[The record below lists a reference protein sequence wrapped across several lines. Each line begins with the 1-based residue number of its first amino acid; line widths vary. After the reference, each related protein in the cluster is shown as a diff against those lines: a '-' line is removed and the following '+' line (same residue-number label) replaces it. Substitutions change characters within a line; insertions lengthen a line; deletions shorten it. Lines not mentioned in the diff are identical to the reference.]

1 MRAYPEGMLLL
12 AEMPSEILWKSFEL
26 SDSENMHLKCVTIL
40 DAYISE
46 SKRVLRQERKSYNNE
61 KRWAKEVCQI

>member
-1 MRAYPEGMLLL
+1 MRAYPEGMLSL
-12 AEMPSEILWKSFEL
+12 AEMPSEILWKN
-26 SDSENMHLKCVTIL
+26 SENMHLKCVTIL